1 MTQIL
6 SQLLPFLLGYL
17 AYLGFEQGITGAL
30 NTVLVVT
37 WLFVPLGILGAIM
50 QAGEVRKLAAVRSAI
65 GLQVS
70 GVIRFVLAGY
80 LIWHGA
86 IASGV
91 LWVVLSILL
100 LALASLVKDH
110 KQAIL
115 EVDNG

>member
-1 MTQIL
+1 VTQIL

-17 AYLGFEQGITGAL
+17 AYLGFEQGVTGAL

-37 WLFVPLGILGAIM
+37 WLLVPLGILGTLL
-50 QAGEVRKLAAVRSAI
+50 QAGEIRKLAAARSAI
-65 GLQVS
+65 ELQVA
-70 GVIRFVLAGY
+70 GLTRFILAGY
-80 LIWHGA
+80 LVWHGA

-91 LWVVLSILL
+91 LWAVLSILL
-100 LALASLVKDH
+100 WVLASMVKDY

>member
-1 MTQIL
+1 VTQIL

-17 AYLGFEQGITGAL
+17 AYLGFEQGVTGAL

-37 WLFVPLGILGAIM
+37 WLLVPLGILATST
-50 QAGEVRKLAAVRSAI
+50 QAGEIRKLAAVRSAI
-65 GLQVS
+65 GLRVS

-80 LIWHGA
+80 LVWHGA

-91 LWVVLSILL
+91 LWAVLSILL
-100 LALASLVKDH
+100 WVLASMVKDY